1 MRGKVREN
9 ITISQKIKKKKR
21 ELKKKKKK
29 NVRNGLMMQSLMWL
43 NKSVSTINVMFQIL
57 AINIDNEPTK
67 ELNNK

>member
-21 ELKKKKKK
+21 ELKKKKK
-29 NVRNGLMMQSLMWL
+29 NVRNGLMMQLLMWL
-43 NKSVSTINVMFQIL
+43 NKSVSIINVMFQIL